1 MRAVLLIA
9 ADSIR
14 ALLHQR
20 LLVALMLVTLGLTVV
35 FSVLLTEAKEW
46 LLPFF
51 KNATVERENRGVSEE
66 DLQAMRQGMEMAGSV
81 FLAGFYWFTAL
92 GGTLVALFICST
104 AVATDIRRG
113 TIRITLSKPVSRA
126 QFLVG
131 KYCGA
136 VAVMLSYSILIGVA
150 LVVFAYA
157 NGLDLSPAARYA
169 PWLMFCHNL
178 MAGSVALLLSLLIH
192 PLIAAVVAY
201 FASASFLSSPNPLYF
216 ILPSYD
222 RYNVFT
228 LIMGGKLI
236 GLDEIF
242 MLTLYAFDVAAIFLL
257 LALWRFR
264 SKELL

>member
-1 MRAVLLIA
+1 MNAVLLIA
-9 ADSIR
+9 GDSIR

-20 LLVALMLVTLGLTVV
+20 LLVALMLVTLGLTVL

-46 LLPFF
+46 FAQNLDSSAALDQSGQPD
-51 KNATVERENRGVSEE
+51 AENL
-66 DLQAMRQGMEMAGSV
+66 DQMRTGMDVAGSF

-92 GGTLVALFICST
+92 GGTVVTLFICAS

-113 TIRITLSKPVSRA
+113 TIRIVLAKPVSRA
-126 QFLVG
+126 QFLLG

-136 VAVMLSYSILIGVA
+136 VAVMFGYSLLIGIA
-150 LVVFAYA
+150 LVLFAYA
-157 NGLDLSPAARYA
+157 NELDLNLAARYA

-178 MAGSVALLLSLLIH
+178 MVGSVALLLSLLIH
-192 PLIAAVVAY
+192 PLLAAVVAY

-222 RYNVFT
+222 RFNVFS

-236 GLDEIF
+236 RPSDIAL
-242 MLTLYAFDVAAIFLL
+242 LTLYAFDVAAIFLL
-257 LALWRFR
+257 LALWRFHN
-264 SKELL
+264 KELL

>member
-1 MRAVLLIA
+1 MKVVLQIA

-20 LLVALMLVTLGLTVV
+20 LLLALMLVTLGLTVM
-35 FSVLLTEAKEW
+35 FSVLLTQTIEPMLRMLETAAAADKTDQAKE
-46 LLPFF
+46 
-51 KNATVERENRGVSEE
+51 V
-66 DLQAMRQGMEMAGSV
+66 DLDEARQGMEMMQSM

-92 GGTLVALFICST
+92 GGTLVALLICST
-104 AVATDIRRG
+104 AVSAEIRSG
-113 TIRITLSKPVSRA
+113 TIRLTLSKPVSRA
-126 QFLVG
+126 QFLLG

-136 VAVMLSYSILIGVA
+136 VTVMFGYSTLIGVA
-150 LVVFAYA
+150 LVIFAYA
-157 NGLDLSPAARYA
+157 NGLDLNLAARYA
-169 PWLMFCHNL
+169 PGLMFCHNL
-178 MAGSVALLLSLLIH
+178 MAGSAALLLSLLMH

-222 RYNVFT
+222 RYNLFS
-228 LIMGGKLI
+228 LIMKGRLI
-236 GLDEIF
+236 ALEDILL
-242 MLTLYAFDVAAIFLL
+242 LTLYALDVAAIFLL